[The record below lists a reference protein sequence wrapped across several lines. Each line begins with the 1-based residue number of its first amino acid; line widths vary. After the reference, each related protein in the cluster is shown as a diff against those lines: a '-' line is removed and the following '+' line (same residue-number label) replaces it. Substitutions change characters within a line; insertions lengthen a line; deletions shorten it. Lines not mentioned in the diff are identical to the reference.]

1 MTLHIVDVDKD
12 FGEEIRP
19 NNTKDRK
26 KGSGKKSPD
35 NFCQLIIMF
44 HFKLCF
50 INSSVG

>member
-26 KGSGKKSPD
+26 KGSGKKIPWQFLS
-35 NFCQLIIMF
+35 
-44 HFKLCF
+44 
-50 INSSVG
+50 INYYVSF